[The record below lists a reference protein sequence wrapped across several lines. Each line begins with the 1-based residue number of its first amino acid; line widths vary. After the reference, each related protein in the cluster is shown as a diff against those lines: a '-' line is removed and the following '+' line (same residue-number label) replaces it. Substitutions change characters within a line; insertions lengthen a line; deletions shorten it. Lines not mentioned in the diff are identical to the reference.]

1 VQSKRE
7 RGTSTFDAWLRTVEN
22 ATGGLQRAQAFSVV
36 ARLAVESF
44 RARLWFVEI
53 FGRRRSYFAGCR
65 SQTPAG
71 VPIERIPLGSD
82 VRLLSD
88 DWGSLSGEDRA
99 RLIVFL
105 RELASPGQ
113 ES

>member
-1 VQSKRE
+1 MQLKRE
-7 RGTSTFDAWLRTVEN
+7 QGTPTFDAWLRTVGK
-22 ATGGLQRAQAFSVV
+22 ATEGLQRAQALSVV
-36 ARLAVESF
+36 ARFAVESF

-53 FGRRRSYFAGCR
+53 LGRRRSYFAGCR
-65 SQTPAG
+65 SQTPVG
-71 VPIERIPLGSD
+71 VPIERIPLSND

-105 RELASPGQ
+105 RKLASSGQ
-113 ES
+113 EP